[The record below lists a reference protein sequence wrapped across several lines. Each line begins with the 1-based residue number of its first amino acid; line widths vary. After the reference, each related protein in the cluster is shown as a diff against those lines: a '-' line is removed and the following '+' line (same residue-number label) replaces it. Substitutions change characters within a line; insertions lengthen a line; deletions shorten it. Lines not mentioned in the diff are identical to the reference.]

1 MSEIPV
7 RIFVNERP
15 LTVPAGS
22 TVGSALRL
30 FDAALASRVAAGAA
44 SVTDGRG
51 LPLTPDS
58 VLSAGAILRI
68 VGAGSAGRAG
78 SDALH

>member
-7 RIFVNERP
+7 RIFINERP

-22 TVGSALRL
+22 TVSRALQL
-30 FDAALASRVAAGAA
+30 FDAAVASRVAAGTA

-51 LPLTPDS
+51 LPLTAES
-58 VLSAGAILRI
+58 ALTAGAILRI
-68 VGAGSAGRAG
+68 VGAGPAGRAG
-78 SDALH
+78 ADALA